1 MIDIRMF
8 REHPEIIRESEKKR
22 FKDTKAVGLVI
33 RYDKEWRSLLK
44 RNDGLKHRRNLVT
57 KEIAGLKKSK
67 KPAEGKIK
75 EMKKVNDEI
84 QDNDEKIRELLR
96 KRDEARYGVGNILHK
111 DVPVGNDESK
121 NRLIRT
127 WGEAI
132 VFRDDL
138 PDFKKESG
146 GKMKYKL
153 IEKRPESHVD
163 VLERLDLGDLEK
175 ASKVSGARFYYLKN
189 EMVSL
194 NLGLIG
200 MAMDILRK
208 DRFVPVWTPYVL
220 KRDAISAAA
229 ELSDFENQ
237 LYKVENE
244 DMFLIA
250 TAEQTLA
257 ALHMGDVFGES
268 GLPKAYAGF
277 STNFRREAGSH
288 GKDTKGI
295 FRVHQFDKVEQ
306 LVFCRPEESA
316 RWFERMIGNAEKV
329 IRALGLPYRV
339 MSICSGEMN
348 DNASI
353 KYDLEVWMPAQGRF
367 REVVSCSNCTDY
379 QARKLNV
386 SYLKDGEKAHV
397 HILNS
402 TAVATQRTLAAI
414 LENCQENGAIV
425 VPKALARCTGVGR
438 IER

>member
-8 REHPEIIRESEKKR
+8 REYPERVRESEKKR
-22 FKDTKAVGLVI
+22 FKDTKNVDLVI
-33 RYDKEWRSLLK
+33 RYDREWRRLLK
-44 RNDGLKHRRNLVT
+44 KNDELKHRRNVVT
-57 KEIAGLKKSK
+57 KEIAVLKRSK
-67 KPAEGKIK
+67 KPADGKIK
-75 EMKKVNDEI
+75 EMKKVNEEI

-96 KRDEARYGVGNILHK
+96 KRDEARYAVGNILQK
-111 DVPVGNDESK
+111 DVPSGNDESK

-127 WGEAI
+127 WGEAR

-138 PDFKKESG
+138 KTFRKESG
-146 GKMKYKL
+146 GKMKYKP
-153 IEKRPESHVD
+153 IDKRPESHVD
-163 VLERLDLGDLEK
+163 VLERLGLGDLEK
-175 ASKVSGARFYYLKN
+175 ASRVSGARFYYLKN
-189 EMVSL
+189 ELVSL
-194 NLGLIG
+194 NLGLIN
-200 MAMDILRK
+200 MAMEFLRK
-208 DRFVPVWTPYVL
+208 DKFIPVWTPFML
-220 KRDAISAAA
+220 NREAISAAA
-229 ELSDFENQ
+229 ELADFESQ

-257 ALHMGDVFGES
+257 TLHMGDVFGES
-268 GLPKAYAGF
+268 ELPKAYAGF

-306 LVFCRPEESA
+306 LVFCSPDESA
-316 RWFERMIGNAEKV
+316 RWFERMIGNAEKIV
-329 IRALGLPYRV
+329 RALGLPYRI

-367 REVVSCSNCTDY
+367 RELVSCSNCTDY

-386 SYLKDGEKAHV
+386 SYMKDGEKFHV

-402 TAVATQRTLAAI
+402 TAVATQRTLVAI
-414 LENCQENGAIV
+414 MENCQENGAII
-425 VPKALARCTGVGR
+425 VPKALAGYAGVSR